1 MTRRSRWF
9 GCLAWCV
16 GSSALLAGCGGGT
29 ASDETLSSDEAVSSD
44 VARELAALP
53 DGARLLADVQPGG
66 DAYLRFYEMEDGDIA
81 GIGRLDDGNGALLPG
96 TSAEEADGLA
106 DLYRAVAGAR
116 ADAAVLA
123 KLAASDEAARAASNA
138 RAYASDRDELHERAA
153 REPAPPALS
162 GADQPEISTLAGCT
176 IQSEAFY
183 EADAQ
188 AYATNFCKMLDG
200 LGSIHCELN
209 VSHFDDGWHEATKY
223 RSDSFNQTLCNT
235 STHLNKWRHPGH
247 ARQFVN
253 ELGPRVHSVFTWNT
267 SRDDMEFHTE
277 SMPLSGP
284 EASHLCASVNR
295 RR

>member
-1 MTRRSRWF
+1 
-9 GCLAWCV
+9 LALCV
-16 GSSALLAGCGGGT
+16 GSSALSAGCGGGT
-29 ASDETLSSDEAVSSD
+29 ASDEALTSEEPVSTD

-53 DGARLLADVQPGG
+53 DGARLLADVHPGG

-96 TSAEEADGLA
+96 TSAKEADGLA

-116 ADAAVLA
+116 ADVAVLA
-123 KLAASDEAARAASNA
+123 KLAASDEAVRMASNA
-138 RAYASDRDELHERAA
+138 RAYAPDRDELHEHVA
-153 REPAPPALS
+153 REPEPIALP
-162 GADQPEISTLAGCT
+162 GADLPEISTRACT

-188 AYATNFCKMLDG
+188 TYEADFCRMIDG

-223 RSDSFNQTLCNT
+223 RSDSFNQTRCNT

-247 ARQFVN
+247 SKQFVN

-277 SMPLSGP
+277 SMPLSGT